1 MVMQPMFC
9 ALRNETAEDERH
21 LVTPHEMAARNGALH
36 FTAARTRELRIT
48 FMKNLSD
55 TGYVFLGVYR
65 MNEAQSDSTRVV
77 WERVANECNLLH
89 LDYLEELRNK

>member
-1 MVMQPMFC
+1 
-9 ALRNETAEDERH
+9 
-21 LVTPHEMAARNGALH
+21 MAARNGALY
-36 FTAARTRELRIT
+36 FTATRTRELRIT

-77 WERVANECNLLH
+77 WERVADECNLLH